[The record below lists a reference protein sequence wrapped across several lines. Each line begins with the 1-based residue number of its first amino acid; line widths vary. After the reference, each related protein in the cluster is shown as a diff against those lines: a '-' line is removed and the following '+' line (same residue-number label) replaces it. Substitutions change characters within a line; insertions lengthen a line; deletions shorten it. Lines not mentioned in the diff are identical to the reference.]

1 MVKLTRE
8 NKIRV
13 AVACGLI
20 GVLLVLL
27 VFRLAWIQIVRAD
40 EYREMAVEQQIR
52 DIPIEAKRGSIY
64 DTNGKELATSA
75 TCYNIW
81 VRPGDM
87 ADYTNKQ
94 LKTISEKMAL
104 ILGQDSKKLLKIFKS
119 DESLVRIAD
128 YVDIETATK
137 VRELKISSGKEKK
150 LVSGFECAEVTKRY
164 YPMGSFASVLLGSVN
179 DEGAGR
185 SGIELQYNDYLSG
198 TAGRWV
204 KNTDIAGN
212 TLSYGVK
219 KYYSAEDGYNVV
231 LTIDEVVQHYMETA
245 MEEGFKEIEPDKIW
259 AVAMNPKTGDILS
272 MATYPSFDPN
282 NATTPV
288 GTEEQLT
295 EYKKMSD
302 KDKSAYISS
311 MWRNPLVS
319 DVYEPGSTFKL
330 LTAST
335 VLEEGLATPNTHYH
349 CDGYIDVNG
358 VRLNCWDKPHGT
370 LTLAQAVAHSCNPAH
385 VEMAL
390 DMGADTMYEYLDL
403 FGLTSRTGID
413 LPSEGYA
420 IIQQKDSIGNVE
432 LATMGFGQGIAV
444 TPIQMISAISAIGND
459 GKLMQPRV
467 VKALTDKNGKTVKT
481 FDSKLVKK
489 VLSVKTTEEMKK
501 IMEVEVLEGS
511 GSTAI
516 IPGYR
521 IGGKTGTAN
530 KASADGGYSDEMI
543 TSFICLAPINDP
555 QIAVLVIVENAR
567 NAEFGSTA
575 AAPIVKAFLEKA
587 LPYLGVSPKYTDEE
601 KANGSVKYLYVP
613 DVTGKSYEEAQ
624 AILAESGL
632 DYEVRPAFDGD
643 EESFTVADQYPKA
656 GKKISESEKVF
667 LYRE

>member
-1 MVKLTRE
+1 MVKLTKE

-13 AVACGLI
+13 AVACGVI
-20 GVLLVLL
+20 GLFLVIL
-27 VFRLAWIQIVRAD
+27 VFRLAWIQIVKAD
-40 EYREMAVEQQIR
+40 EYREMAIDQQTK

-75 TCYNIW
+75 TCYNVW
-81 VRPGDM
+81 VRPGDLE
-87 ADYTNKQ
+87 DYTDQQ
-94 LKTISEKMAL
+94 LKTISEKMSL
-104 ILGQDSKKLLKIFKS
+104 ILGEDSDKLLKIFKS
-119 DESLVRIAD
+119 DEGLVRIAD

-137 VRELKISSGKEKK
+137 VRNLQIGGKKSKEY
-150 LVSGFECAEVTKRY
+150 VSGFECAEVTKRY

-204 KNTDIAGN
+204 KDTDVNGN

-219 KYYSAEDGYNVV
+219 KYYSAEDGLNVV
-231 LTIDEVVQHYMETA
+231 LTIDEVIQHYMETA

-272 MATYPSFDPN
+272 MATYPAFDPN
-282 NATTPV
+282 NATKAV
-288 GTEEQLT
+288 GTDEQLE

-302 KDKSAYISS
+302 EEKGSYINS
-311 MWRNPLVS
+311 MWRNPVVS

-330 LTAST
+330 LTASAI
-335 VLEEGLATPNTHYH
+335 LEEGIATPETHYY
-349 CDGYIDVNG
+349 CNGYIDVNG
-358 VRLNCWDKPHGT
+358 VRLNCWDKPHGS
-370 LTLAQAVAHSCNPAH
+370 LTLAQAVAQSCNPAH

-390 DMGADTMYEYLDL
+390 EMGADTMYEYLDL
-403 FGLTSRTGID
+403 FGMTATTGID
-413 LPSEGYA
+413 LPAEGSA

-459 GKLMQPRV
+459 GVLMQPRV
-467 VKALTDKNGKTVKT
+467 VKSLTDKNKKTVKT
-481 FDSKLVKK
+481 FDSKAMKK
-489 VLSVKTTEEMKK
+489 VLSVKTAEEMKK
-501 IMEVEVLEGS
+501 IMETEVLEGS
-511 GSTAI
+511 GQTAI

-530 KASADGGYSDEMI
+530 KASADGGYGDEMI
-543 TSFICLAPINDP
+543 TSFVCLAPINDP

-567 NAEFGSTA
+567 NAEYGSTA